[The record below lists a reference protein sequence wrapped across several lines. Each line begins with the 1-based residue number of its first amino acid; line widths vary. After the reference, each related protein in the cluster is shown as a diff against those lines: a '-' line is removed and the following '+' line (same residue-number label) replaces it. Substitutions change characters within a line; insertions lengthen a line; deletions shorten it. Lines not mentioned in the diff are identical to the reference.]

1 MSANNSQKPGDKK
14 PAEQKIVAPAIV
26 IKPKTPRP
34 VLMAI
39 HL

>member
-1 MSANNSQKPGDKK
+1 MSTTNNQKPVDKK
-14 PAEQKIVAPAIV
+14 AEELKVSAPAIV